1 MEVIKENNIWNIK
14 KYKEIEKFRIYETA
28 TIKNIE
34 LLENFSRLYKI
45 FQKEIMSN
53 KSNKIEIK
61 NKDLSYIKGINSI
74 ITKTSIRND
83 SDEIKAFITEINEKF
98 EGMEFH
104 IPNMK
109 DLLFLDE
116 KKILSKGYWWYKG
129 KNKFDY
135 SRSSSGAG
143 AFKAIGIFKLD
154 EYIKESRK
162 EKVVMA
168 DVLILF
174 KIFLE
179 LDFVIEKIYKKEE
192 KSEFEN
198 LIKQYKKYS
207 QYLSSIYYDNK
218 DNKVVIVWNKQKLIE
233 EFERFQNEDLK
244 KIEIEIPYSS
254 NELDIEREII
264 SLNKKLYYFKNGDI
278 EELIIGNDNSI
289 ESKYYSY
296 DESTEE
302 RKYTNGILQG
312 DAILKK
318 DGKELKTFYNDGEK
332 ELAPK
337 LKYYLSID
345 KERMNIDDYPENILL
360 DPNIG
365 HWDLEE
371 EDIAELE
378 EVLGKKVYKR
388 KIHKDINKGRIV
400 GIDFGTKSTVVVYQ
414 NDNGNVLP
422 MRIGGRLLNKEA
434 ETKDY
439 ENPTVIEFRDI
450 VNFFND
456 YNEKIGRPY
465 TKWQDITVS
474 HTAFSNLFNGNSE
487 NFDSIITEIKQW
499 TASKNDEIVIVDRKG
514 KEIFLPPYL
523 ELKENSEDYL
533 DPIEIYAYYIG
544 SYINTMR
551 NGIFLK
557 YSLSFPVTYEKAVRE
572 KILSSFRKGIQKS
585 LPIEIQEDENLMK
598 EFKVKHG
605 ANEPAAFAVCAL
617 SRLKIE
623 PKAEEEKVYYGVFD
637 FGGGTTDFDFG
648 VWKFASEEDQEAGY
662 DYELEHFGAGGERY
676 LGGENIIRDLA
687 YKVFTENNDK
697 LRKVNIQYTRP
708 EDYDELIGEE
718 TLVSKTRE
726 ARLNTRILAE
736 LLRSIWED
744 EEQNKRERI
753 DVIKCTLYDA
763 HSNSNSK
770 LELKVNEDE
779 LKNIIKEKIERGIKN
794 FFIKMED
801 SFKDEDVKEINIFLA
816 GNSCKHPY
824 VEEIF
829 KRYEEEKKDKI
840 KLNIYNTK
848 VFEEIEEKSNTNPNA
863 KTGVAY
869 GLIYSRDSGNIKVV
883 NRDEKENIGN
893 EINFKF
899 YVGNNKRGKFNCILS
914 PASVYKKFESFG
926 ILKSDVFEFYYTTFA
941 EATTNEMSI
950 SVAKIK
956 RINLKDEYKL
966 EDRYRIYL
974 KIIGADTLEYNIVEK
989 EEDIEIKKF
998 IEEGTIVLS

>member
-926 ILKSDVFEFYYTTFA
+926 ILKSDVFEFYYTTSA